1 LPRGAKFWVRTAM
14 AVVNEDR
21 YADDDGAGAQRA
33 SAPRLRYTPPQ
44 PRGEDAF
51 ERARRHSSTVRR
63 LRIIL
68 PAIAIVAV
76 AVFWMTL
83 KVVPGDLASLIA
95 VAGIDTKTNSVVMQA
110 PHLSGFEGTR
120 RSYEVKA
127 AKATQS
133 LSDPKVVTFTTITG
147 RFGMDN
153 GGTATVNAGV
163 GTFNGH
169 NNTLEVHD
177 GVTLETSDGTS
188 GRLQDAAIS
197 LDEGTMSSSHPIDF
211 KTTLGSI
218 HANAVQVSERGKH
231 LLFTNGVSVTYLP
244 AGDLMTEH
252 QTSTAEDN

>member
-1 LPRGAKFWVRTAM
+1 M
-14 AVVNEDR
+14 AAVNEER
-21 YADDDGAGAQRA
+21 YADDDGADAPRA
-33 SAPRLRYTPPQ
+33 ASPRLRYTPPQ

-51 ERARRHSSTVRR
+51 ERARRHSGTVRW

-76 AVFWMTL
+76 AIFWMTL
-83 KVVPGDLASLIA
+83 KIVPGDLASLIA
-95 VAGIDTKTNSVVMQA
+95 VAGIDTKTNSVVMEA

-120 RSYEVKA
+120 RAYEVKA

-133 LSDPKVVTFTTITG
+133 LSDPKVVTFNTITG
-147 RFGMDN
+147 RFGLDD
-153 GGTATVNAGV
+153 GGVATVNAGV

-188 GRLQDAAIS
+188 GHLQDAAID
-197 LDEGTMSSSHPIDF
+197 LGQGTMTSSKPLDF

-218 HANAVQVSERGKH
+218 HANGVQVSERGKH

-244 AGDLMTEH
+244 AGDLMTKH
-252 QTSTAEDN
+252 PPGTAENN

>member
-1 LPRGAKFWVRTAM
+1 M

-21 YADDDGAGAQRA
+21 YADDDGAGAPPR
-33 SAPRLRYTPPQ
+33 APRLRYTPPQ
-44 PRGEDAF
+44 PRGEEAY
-51 ERARRHSSTVRR
+51 ERARRHSGTVRR

-68 PAIAIVAV
+68 PAIAVVAV
-76 AVFWMTL
+76 VAFWMTL

-110 PHLSGFEGTR
+110 PHISGFEGTR
-120 RSYEVKA
+120 RAYELKA

-147 RFGMDN
+147 HIGMDD

-177 GVTLETSDGTS
+177 GVTLETTDGAS
-188 GRLQDAAIS
+188 GHLEDAAIN
-197 LDEGTMSSSHPIDF
+197 LDEGTMTSSKPLDF
-211 KTTLGSI
+211 KMALGSI
-218 HANAVQVSERGKH
+218 HANAIQVSERGKH

-244 AGDLMTEH
+244 AGDLMTKH
-252 QTSTAEDN
+252 NPSTAEDN